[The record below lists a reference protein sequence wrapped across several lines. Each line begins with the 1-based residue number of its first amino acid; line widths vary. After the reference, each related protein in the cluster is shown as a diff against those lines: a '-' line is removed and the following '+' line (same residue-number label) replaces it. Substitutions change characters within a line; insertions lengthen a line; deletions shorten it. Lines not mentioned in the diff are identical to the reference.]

1 MSDCVIIS
9 LPREKRMEL
18 QCWVNTGLG
27 KINEFF
33 FSSVHQFCYFQL
45 LSQWILQHHSQHIPE
60 NSVTF
65 GMAGDRRGNA
75 GMGTWWRIW
84 GPSWREVQPYL
95 NGQWDYTSH
104 VDQVSLT
111 FWLQPQFLP
120 YFSDAVLPLTEI
132 QESSIPGLSLAFF
145 PGAPA
150 LEAMLGFMILCSH

>member
-111 FWLQPQFLP
+111 F
-120 YFSDAVLPLTEI
+120 
-132 QESSIPGLSLAFF
+132 
-145 PGAPA
+145 
-150 LEAMLGFMILCSH
+150 